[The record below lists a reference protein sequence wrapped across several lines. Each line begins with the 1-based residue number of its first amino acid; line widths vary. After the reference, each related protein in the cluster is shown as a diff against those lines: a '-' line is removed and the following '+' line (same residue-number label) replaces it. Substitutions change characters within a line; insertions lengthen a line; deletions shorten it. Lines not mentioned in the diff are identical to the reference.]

1 MLFETNWRGGM
12 QDVSAAID
20 EVMGECVTVIPAKP
34 PAVNF
39 QAIADRACAV
49 TVTAVFTQRPKTII
63 GGGSHGGSRG
73 NIQVSPLI
81 STSEPIF
88 SFAYG
93 VLPWPLMQGYQIER
107 CNGDLYE
114 ITDIKPDGVSRIE
127 VSVNQIGR
135 ERAV

>member
-1 MLFETNWRGGM
+1 MLFEQSYREVM
-12 QDVSAAID
+12 QSEVSAAID
-20 EVMGECVTVIPAKP
+20 DVFGERVTVIPAKP

-39 QAIADRACAV
+39 QAIADHSRAV
-49 TVTAVFTQRPKTII
+49 TVTAVFTQRPKTTI

-88 SFAYG
+88 SFGYG
-93 VLPWPLMQGYQIER
+93 VLPWPLMQGYQIKR

-114 ITDIKPDGVSRIE
+114 VTDIKPDGVSRID
-127 VSVNQIGR
+127 VN
-135 ERAV
+135 VN